1 MIINNLYPDGTSR
14 WWTGDTY
21 HQYEDV
27 LSETAGQYGFTGFKP
42 DSYYLGWIKKENLPV
57 IALHSSCTVDDTV
70 YTFVEDTD
78 EDNFPVGYVYS
89 NTNRNFM
96 QNGEMIKNDDDTYS
110 TQYSGLCYINQWY
123 PEYSAYYTSSNASNI
138 QIYCYAYISDA
149 GGNFV
154 TRTSFSHSNMTGLN
168 SSDVRSCYNFLHYD
182 VPITVDFGSQYGTL
196 EFLSSDLDE
205 GTFYKETSN
214 GYFARVFLISYIV
227 PSQVYIKH
235 ATDSLVRITQ
245 FEPFSSIT
253 YGGKTGSYSKTL
265 LYGFGGYSGYA
276 RRNYQN
282 NFSWLF
288 VNNTSY
294 GQKQGDL
301 LVGMQGTID
310 ISLLNSLHPYMWDGN
325 VLAEWRQYSGSLFEV
340 DFYCI
345 MTRQDIR
352 KSFSMHFR
360 VDLANY
366 TKGYVNGVTYATDV
380 TAQDEFLARLKT
392 GDLINPEFKN
402 SLRPWQY
409 ENFQENDFTE
419 EDVPPYEPEPE
430 PGGDTPSE
438 EPEDMPHDEGDPA
451 GLQDRTIP
459 APSLFITQYALT
471 YEDVQAVGANLWQS
485 WLTPSTDVWKNFF
498 LPYSQDFGT
507 LNIGAALDC
516 IISLRA
522 YPFDIPLDVLLPAA
536 NGVRMGTGHTD
547 FLGYATAKVNAS
559 TCKIPLGDCVV
570 KPKTPYEDF
579 RDMYN
584 TSVSCFLPYCG
595 TVELNPPEVMN
606 RTLHCYYC
614 IDFQSGG
621 CTAFIT
627 LDGDEGEYIIAS
639 KSGQIGFLLPITAT
653 NAGQLAAQKGQDAVE
668 TIGTLAGFFFDVAG
682 ELAQSS
688 ENAIKALAGIESGK
702 SDKDSVPIGTTL
714 TSSLKIGESGVNT
727 GLALANQA
735 LKRLSRSG
743 VGVPAISGGSG
754 IEAIYAPDTAV
765 ISIRRGKYAKPI
777 NYPHS
782 QAHLNGSSGQIGT
795 FKGDWGKYTPK
806 TGKGL
811 CKFTGVDT
819 TGLKCHDD
827 ERAEIVALLESGVY
841 I

>member
-1 MIINNLYPDGTSR
+1 MIINDLYANGTEY
-14 WWTGDTY
+14 WTGSSYQQYKDIMAQFAGQVGIDTY
-21 HQYEDV
+21 
-27 LSETAGQYGFTGFKP
+27 SP
-42 DSYYLGWIKKENLPV
+42 DAYWLGWISKDNIPV
-57 IALHSSCTVDDTV
+57 LDRSAHCTVDDGIC
-70 YTFVEDTD
+70 TFEEDID
-78 EDNFPVGYVYS
+78 DANFPITYAYYFDSSGNVYQNNEIVHNENGS
-89 NTNRNFM
+89 NYNQFRF
-96 QNGEMIKNDDDTYS
+96 
-110 TQYSGLCYINQWY
+110 INQMY
-123 PEYSAYYTSSNASNI
+123 PEYSAL
-138 QIYCYAYISDA
+138 YAYTNWQLYGRAMIYDA
-149 GGNFV
+149 GENLV
-154 TRTSFSHSNMTGLN
+154 SYRQSFSHGSITTNPANIFTNIG
-168 SSDVRSCYNFLHYD
+168 NFIKFYEYGGTMQ
-182 VPITVDFGSQYGTL
+182 ISFGSTYGTITIT
-196 EFLSSDLDE
+196 SDDFRN
-205 GTFYKETSN
+205 GTFYVESTTGYFIRGFFTSYSFPGYYYITHQNDHSRLQYFYPFVSITCNSDGITQYSRAIRGARYNYNNIATLGSN
-214 GYFARVFLISYIV
+214 GTFSW
-227 PSQVYIKH
+227 VY
-235 ATDSLVRITQ
+235 DNS
-245 FEPFSSIT
+245 T
-253 YGGKTGSYSKTL
+253 YGNKPLGRDR
-265 LYGFGGYSGYA
+265 A
-276 RRNYQN
+276 
-282 NFSWLF
+282 
-288 VNNTSY
+288 
-294 GQKQGDL
+294 
-301 LVGMQGTID
+301 GMHGTID
-310 ISLLNSLHPYMWDGN
+310 TNLLTSVNPYMWDGN
-325 VLAEWRQYSGSLFEV
+325 VL
-340 DFYCI
+340 CI
-345 MTRQDIR
+345 LDMYDQEPHTAKYFFPIITMDDVY
-352 KSFSMHFR
+352 KTLALNFR
-360 VDLANY
+360 VDVRTY
-366 TKGYVNGVTYATDV
+366 TNGYVNGSTYATDV
-380 TAQDEFLARLKT
+380 TPDNEFLAKLKT
-392 GDLINPEFKN
+392 GDIENPEFKN

-485 WLTPSTDVWKNFF
+485 WLTPNTDVWKNFF
-498 LPYSQDFGT
+498 LPYGQDFGT

-522 YPFDIPLDVLLPAA
+522 YPFELPLDVLLPAA

-547 FLGYATAKVNAS
+547 FLGNGTFKVNAS

-782 QAHLNGSSGQIGT
+782 QAHLNGSSGKIET